1 MEKVTYWLFRSKK
14 VLKRLGLQHLLLIR
28 LISNWTSCHT
38 FQGLVVLVIF
48 KCVFI
53 RLWNYSISPWIVRH
67 SVQLLLQIVSYL
79 RILGHNSCPTRPNLG
94 GGGVEPLLPCLD
106 WRQGISGLTRHL
118 NGRGKGSWR
127 LPTTYIAYFAIR
139 NWNTSCL
146 VSSHTYIKSGE
157 GGRGGLDCTD
167 VHSFRRGTWNIA
179 WIIGVNS
186 AGIANRNETTYG
198 PLICLLTLKQT

>member
-1 MEKVTYWLFRSKK
+1 MSHTSGNNRARYFQMCVHPILKLLYYSTNCTSLSPATITNWELFTTIGSEQ
-14 VLKRLGLQHLLLIR
+14 LSYTTQ
-28 LISNWTSCHT
+28 
-38 FQGLVVLVIF
+38 
-48 KCVFI
+48 
-53 RLWNYSISPWIVRH
+53 LWGV
-67 SVQLLLQIVSYL
+67 
-79 RILGHNSCPTRPNLG
+79 
-94 GGGVEPLLPCLD
+94 GVEPPLPCLD
-106 WRQGISGLTRHL
+106 CRQGISGLTRHL

-127 LPTTYIAYFAIR
+127 LPTTYIAYFTVR
-139 NWNTSCL
+139 NWSTSCL

-157 GGRGGLDCTD
+157 GVGLDCTD